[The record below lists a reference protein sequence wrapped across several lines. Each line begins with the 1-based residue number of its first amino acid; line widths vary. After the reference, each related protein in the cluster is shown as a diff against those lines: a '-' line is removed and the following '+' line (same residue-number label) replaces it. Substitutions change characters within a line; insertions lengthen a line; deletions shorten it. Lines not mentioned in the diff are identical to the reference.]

1 MSNCLFLPA
10 VSTLT
15 TQPTDYYKMVTN
27 TGNAYNTNLSMDLIY
42 QWILFLDL
50 RIMLVNLI

>member
-27 TGNAYNTNLSMDLIY
+27 TGNAYNTNLSI
-42 QWILFLDL
+42 LDL

>member
-15 TQPTDYYKMVTN
+15 TQPIDYYKMVTN

-42 QWILFLDL
+42 QWI
-50 RIMLVNLI
+50 